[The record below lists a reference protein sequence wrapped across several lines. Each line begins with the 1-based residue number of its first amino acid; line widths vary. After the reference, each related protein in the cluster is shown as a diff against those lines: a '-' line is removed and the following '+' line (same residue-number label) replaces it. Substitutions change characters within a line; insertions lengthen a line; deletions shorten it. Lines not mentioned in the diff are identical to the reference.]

1 MSVKFVSTAF
11 AIVVACASLSAQ
23 TGPLTRLD
31 GSQISSQQIDTT
43 VEQLMR
49 TARVTGLG
57 IAVLNCTRIVYLK
70 VYGLRDT

>member
-43 VEQLMR
+43 V
-49 TARVTGLG
+49 
-57 IAVLNCTRIVYLK
+57 
-70 VYGLRDT
+70 